1 MDDTANPQGSE
12 SPASDDIEAA
22 FEQYLERQANPA
34 ADAGGSEQP
43 AAGAGDGQPTTEA
56 KPDAAGEQPAE
67 EQRFKVKVA
76 GEERE
81 VPLSELLKGYQ
92 LESDYR
98 IKTSQVAEQARAA
111 QAQFAQ
117 AQALQQRYSQALQT
131 QMQQLAAVQPQPPDP
146 AMIESDPVSYLRQ
159 QQAYQGWQDQV
170 RRVQDEAAQLQAAQA
185 AQEQQHTAQIE
196 REQAELLLKAIPDWS
211 DAAKARAEKAEVAKF
226 LKAAGYTDA
235 EIQGVRDHRAV
246 VMARKAMLYDQLQA
260 KQQQQQQQA
269 TQKVQN
275 LPPKPPQRP
284 GGGDVSPTDGRTR
297 SMQSLKK
304 TGSIEDAA
312 QVFASMLGA
321 R

>member
-1 MDDTANPQGSE
+1 MDETANPQGSE
-12 SPASDDIEAA
+12 SPANIDIEAA
-22 FEQYLERQANPA
+22 FEQYLERQANP
-34 ADAGGSEQP
+34 DATATAETQP
-43 AAGAGDGQPTTEA
+43 ATGAEQGQPEGEA
-56 KPDAAGEQPAE
+56 KPTGDEQPQSE
-67 EQRFKVKVA
+67 EQRFKVKIA

-111 QAQFAQ
+111 QAQFQQ
-117 AQALQQRYSQALQT
+117 AQALQAQYAQALQSY
-131 QMQQLAAVQPQPPDP
+131 MQQLATVQPQQPDP
-146 AMIESDPVSYLRQ
+146 ALIESDPVGYLRQ
-159 QQAYQGWQDQV
+159 QQAYQAWQQQV
-170 RRVQDEAAQLQAAQA
+170 QRTQSEAMQLQAAQA
-185 AQEQQHTAQIE
+185 AQQEQRMAELE
-196 REQAELLLKAIPDWS
+196 REQARLLTEAIPDWE
-211 DAAKARAEKAEVAKF
+211 DATKARAGKAEVAQF

>member
-43 AAGAGDGQPTTEA
+43 AAGAGDGQPATEA

-98 IKTSQVAEQARAA
+98 IKTSQAAEQARAA

-117 AQALQQRYSQALQT
+117 AQALQQRYAQALQT

-196 REQAELLLKAIPDWS
+196 REQAKLLLNAIPDWS

-226 LKAAGYTDA
+226 LKAAGYSDA
-235 EIQGVRDHRAV
+235 EISGVRDHRAV
-246 VMARKAMLYDQLQA
+246 VMARKAMLYDQMQA
-260 KQQQQQQQA
+260 KQQQV

-284 GGGDVSPTDGRTR
+284 GGGDISPTDGRTR

-312 QVFASMLGA
+312 HVFASMLGA

>member
-1 MDDTANPQGSE
+1 MDETANPQGSE
-12 SPASDDIEAA
+12 SPANIDIEAA
-22 FEQYLERQANPA
+22 FEQYLERQANP
-34 ADAGGSEQP
+34 DATATAETQP
-43 AAGAGDGQPTTEA
+43 ATGAEQGQPEGEA
-56 KPDAAGEQPAE
+56 KPTGDEQPQSE
-67 EQRFKVKVA
+67 EQRFKVKIA

-226 LKAAGYTDA
+226 LKAAGYSDA
-235 EIQGVRDHRAV
+235 EISGVRDHRAV
-246 VMARKAMLYDQLQA
+246 VMARKAMLYDQMQA
-260 KQQQQQQQA
+260 KQQQV

-284 GGGDVSPTDGRTR
+284 GGGDISPTDGRTR